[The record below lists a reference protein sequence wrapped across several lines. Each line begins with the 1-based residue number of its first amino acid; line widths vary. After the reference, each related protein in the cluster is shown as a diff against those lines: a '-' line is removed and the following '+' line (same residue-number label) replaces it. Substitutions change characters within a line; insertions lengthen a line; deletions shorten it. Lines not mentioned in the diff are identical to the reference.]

1 ARRRACHAHRQ
12 PGAQPRAAAR
22 RRRGRR
28 ARRLDVASRLARAR
42 ARHPHGTRRARGH
55 RSYPRRLAGCGRR
68 RRRHRALDGLM
79 RPRIF
84 ITQPVAGSAIERL
97 RRIASVKINSD
108 SSRIITKQALIVA
121 VRRCDVLFA
130 LLHDQIDRQVIAA
143 NPKLRMIATQS
154 ITPENIDVAAA
165 TKRKIP
171 VTVVPPI
178 VAEAAAD
185 LTFGLMLMAARRMV
199 EADRLVHKGRFPGA
213 QSSYL
218 VGTALY
224 GKTLG
229 LIGGGGRIGT
239 RVARR
244 AKGFDMR
251 TLYWTPRRKP
261 ESLERDFEMTY
272 VPLDQLLKESDFV
285 SVHSPLKP
293 ETVHQIGSRE
303 LALMKSSAYLINT
316 ARGALVDATA
326 LARALPKRQI
336 AGAGLDVFE
345 REPKVTPALL
355 KMPNV
360 VTTPHLGSAVPE
372 VREQMANIVV
382 DNILAFLAG
391 KMPPNCINPEV
402 LRGGRRIFEGVAHP
416 PRPARGDR
424 QPMSPAGSG
433 ERGAGAH
440 RSGSAGGQERVRR

>member
-1 ARRRACHAHRQ
+1 
-12 PGAQPRAAAR
+12 
-22 RRRGRR
+22 
-28 ARRLDVASRLARAR
+28 
-42 ARHPHGTRRARGH
+42 
-55 RSYPRRLAGCGRR
+55 
-68 RRRHRALDGLM
+68 M

-97 RRIASVKINSD
+97 RRIATVKVNPD
-108 SSRIITKQALIVA
+108 SSHIITKQALMAA
-121 VRRCDVLFA
+121 VRRCDILFA

-143 NPKLRMIATQS
+143 NPKLRMIASQS

-185 LTFGLMLMAARRMV
+185 LTFGLMLMVARRMV

-251 TLYWTPRRKP
+251 TLYWAPRRKP
-261 ESLERDFEMTY
+261 ESLEQDFEMTY

-293 ETVHQIGSRE
+293 ETMHQIGSRE
-303 LALMKSSAYLINT
+303 LALMKPTAYLINT
-316 ARGALVDATA
+316 AR
-326 LARALPKRQI
+326 ARALKKRQI

-345 REPKVTPALL
+345 HEPKVTPALL

-360 VTTPHLGSAVPE
+360 VTTPHLGSAVLE

-382 DNILAFLAG
+382 DNILALLDG
-391 KMPPNCINPEV
+391 KLPPNCVNPEV
-402 LRGGRRIFEGVAHP
+402 LQR
-416 PRPARGDR
+416 
-424 QPMSPAGSG
+424 
-433 ERGAGAH
+433 
-440 RSGSAGGQERVRR
+440 